1 MGLFDSILPSLFS
14 AGNQVKKNVRGLL
27 ADPVGQS
34 NNLARSVSDNL
45 QGLLGPLAGI
55 QAETARGQGVLGSD
69 PALQQ
74 AARDRQVAAVSN
86 FLAPMATVWHGSPHK
101 FSKFDASKIGTG
113 EGAQAYGHGLYLAE
127 SPGVAESYKNAL
139 EAAPEIRNW
148 RVGSIDLIRGGN
160 YQNYSPRDSSSM
172 AQARALLAE
181 DFLINEANIALAFR
195 AGGIPSARAKMK
207 EVAEQRAAMAAED
220 NPTLKIPLSVLSK
233 NIDTSVFD
241 VAPSTASLYKVD
253 LPDSAIAK
261 MLDWDKPLSQQPQEI
276 MSIVQQKLKEQK
288 YLGPNDNG
296 PRQLKAA
303 LKAWKMEHG
312 GMSETAM
319 ESLVGGR
326 GNLLGATPE
335 EVAQNLNNI
344 GIPGI
349 RYLDGGS
356 RGAGTGTSNY
366 VVFPGN
372 EGLLTILERNGKP
385 LLGD

>member
-101 FSKFDASKIGTG
+101 FDAFDSSKIGTG

-127 SPGVAESYKNAL
+127 
-139 EAAPEIRNW
+139 APEVARTYSAD
-148 RVGSIDLIRGGN
+148 RAYVGAAMQGKPQSINYDDPTWIAQKTIDELGDPAKAKAHLEMVARTAAKHMTPESAAGVRGAIDLVSSGAVGPKGN
-160 YQNYSPRDSSSM
+160 
-172 AQARALLAE
+172 
-181 DFLINEANIALAFR
+181 
-195 AGGIPSARAKMK
+195 
-207 EVAEQRAAMAAED
+207 
-220 NPTLKIPLSVLSK
+220 
-233 NIDTSVFD
+233 
-241 VAPSTASLYKVD
+241 LYKVD

-261 MLDWDKPLSQQPQEI
+261 MLDWDKPLSQQAPEAQQFI
-276 MSIVQQKLKEQK
+276 TQKLQSTKPEMFAKWSENGALQHAP
-288 YLGPNDNG
+288 LGSWFAELAPNTQGGGNA
-296 PRQLKAA
+296 RAA
-303 LKAWKMEHG
+303 LSTEMQK
-312 GMSETAM
+312 
-319 ESLVGGR
+319 L
-326 GNLLGATPE
+326 
-335 EVAQNLNNI
+335 
-344 GIPGI
+344 GIPGL

-356 RGAGTGTSNY
+356 RGAGTGTRNY

>member
-101 FSKFDASKIGTG
+101 FGKFDASKIGTG

-127 SPGVAESYKNAL
+127 SRGVATGYADKLSGSLPIELTVNGQAL
-139 EAAPEIRNW
+139 PFEDAARLAFGEPVSKALTASGAANKQEAWFGLADALRAKGMTAAPQY
-148 RVGSIDLIRGGN
+148 GN
-160 YQNYSPRDSSSM
+160 
-172 AQARALLAE
+172 
-181 DFLINEANIALAFR
+181 
-195 AGGIPSARAKMK
+195 
-207 EVAEQRAAMAAED
+207 
-220 NPTLKIPLSVLSK
+220 
-233 NIDTSVFD
+233 
-241 VAPSTASLYKVD
+241 LYKVD
-253 LPDSAIAK
+253 LPDEQIAK

-356 RGAGTGTSNY
+356 RGAGTGTRNY

>member
-101 FSKFDASKIGTG
+101 FGKFDSSKIGTG

-127 SPGVAESYKNAL
+127 NPSVATGYADKLSQVSSDGGFTKVPRVATYGARRVDMNA
-139 EAAPEIRNW
+139 P
-148 RVGSIDLIRGGN
+148 
-160 YQNYSPRDSSSM
+160 SSSLTPGEL
-172 AQARALLAE
+172 ALTYANLEGGRANGLLALRE
-181 DFLINEANIALAFR
+181 MAADPYITDRER
-195 AGGIPSARAKMK
+195 YK
-207 EVAEQRAAMAAED
+207 RAADIMTRLD
-220 NPTLKIPLSVLSK
+220 PKKIGSESG
-233 NIDTSVFD
+233 N
-241 VAPSTASLYKVD
+241 LYKVD

-261 MLDWDKPLSQQPQEI
+261 MLDWDKPPSQQPQEVMGVI
-276 MSIVQQKLKEQK
+276 RQKLKEQK

-296 PRQLKAA
+296 PRQLQAA

-312 GMSETAM
+312 GMSESAM

-335 EVAQNLNNI
+335 EVAQNLKGV

-356 RGAGTGTSNY
+356 RGAGTGTRNY

>member
-101 FSKFDASKIGTG
+101 FGKFDSSKIGTG
-113 EGAQAYGHGLYLAE
+113 EGAQAYGHGLYLADAQD
-127 SPGVAESYKNAL
+127 VAQSYQALGHMKGNVAKVGRKPLQSLYDELANTEQSLFASQYVDQATKNARGRVISDQKAML
-139 EAAPEIRNW
+139 EDLMANKLPGDVVKAAQEAGYDATAVKWFEKQVVPRYHP
-148 RVGSIDLIRGGN
+148 SGN
-160 YQNYSPRDSSSM
+160 
-172 AQARALLAE
+172 
-181 DFLINEANIALAFR
+181 
-195 AGGIPSARAKMK
+195 
-207 EVAEQRAAMAAED
+207 
-220 NPTLKIPLSVLSK
+220 
-233 NIDTSVFD
+233 
-241 VAPSTASLYKVD
+241 LYKVD
-253 LPDSAIAK
+253 LPDDAIAK
-261 MLDWDKPLSQQPQEI
+261 MLDYDKPLSEQAPEVRAAVQKIAALPEFRSGMLGEAVQPFEMGSTTGQT
-276 MSIVQQKLKEQK
+276 VQNLLSR
-288 YLGPNDNG
+288 YFSGDND
-296 PRQLKAA
+296 KAA
-303 LKAWKMEHG
+303 GVLHRAG
-312 GMSETAM
+312 LT
-319 ESLVGGR
+319 
-326 GNLLGATPE
+326 
-335 EVAQNLNNI
+335 
-344 GIPGI
+344 GI